1 MEHCLLLPEPTPGSD
16 PSWFGFPIGIR
27 EDSPFKREDLIRA
40 LDSQKIGTRLL
51 FGGNLLRQPAYEGC
65 EYRAI
70 GNLPNTDFVMNNV
83 FWLGVYP
90 GLTPQMLDFVAA
102 TIAKFV
108 AQAEG
113 GASHQHPSLAQ
124 LI

>member
-1 MEHCLLLPEPTPGSD
+1 
-16 PSWFGFPIGIR
+16 
-27 EDSPFKREDLIRA
+27 
-40 LDSQKIGTRLL
+40 
-51 FGGNLLRQPAYEGC
+51 
-65 EYRAI
+65 
-70 GNLPNTDFVMNNV
+70 MNNV

-113 GASHQHPSLAQ
+113 GASHKYPSLAQ